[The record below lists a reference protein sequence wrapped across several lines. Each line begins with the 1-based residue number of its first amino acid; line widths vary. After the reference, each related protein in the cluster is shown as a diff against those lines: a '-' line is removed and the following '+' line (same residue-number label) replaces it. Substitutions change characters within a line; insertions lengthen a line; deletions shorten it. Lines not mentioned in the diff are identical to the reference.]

1 MQTATIEFDPSR
13 ASPEPDSLANLCGN
27 HMLNTLQLMDI
38 YFRDA
43 KGTAMKTTI
52 GFIGLGEVGRHM
64 AGHLLKNDFPV
75 VSCAN
80 RSREAIEALKVD
92 GLQEVDNP
100 RLVGERSDILM
111 TVVVDQDQTDQ
122 VLRGNDGA
130 LAAMRQGSTIVVM
143 STLAP
148 GYCQELAKDAASVG
162 VRMLD
167 CPISGG
173 PMGAENGTLAL
184 ITGGEEKAVDDCRA
198 ALECMG
204 SVYHCGGVGM
214 GMVAKLANNAV
225 SIGTSALLTEV
236 RTMANAYGMDLPT
249 LMKIIRNSTGNSFVA
264 QNWDAL
270 IPTWPH
276 LAPIVSKDM
285 NLCRDAGKRVGIGLP
300 MVETWLETDWIAMK
314 PEDL

>member
-1 MQTATIEFDPSR
+1 
-13 ASPEPDSLANLCGN
+13 
-27 HMLNTLQLMDI
+27 MDVHI
-38 YFRDA
+38 RDA
-43 KGTAMKTTI
+43 KGTTMKSTI
-52 GFIGLGEVGRHM
+52 GFIGLGEMGRHM
-64 AGHLLKNDFPV
+64 AWHLLKNDFPV

-80 RSREAIEALKVD
+80 RRREAIEALKLE

-111 TVVVDQDQTDQ
+111 TVVVDQEQTDQ

-130 LAAMRQGSTIVVM
+130 LAAMRPGSTIIVM

-148 GYCQELAKDAASVG
+148 GYCQELAKVAAAANVI
-162 VRMLD
+162 VLD

-184 ITGGEEKAVDDCRA
+184 ITGGEEKAVEDCRA
-198 ALECMG
+198 ALESMG
-204 SVYHCGGVGM
+204 SVYHCGDVGM
-214 GMVAKLANNAV
+214 GMVVKLANNAV

-236 RTMANAYGMDLPT
+236 RAMAKAYGMDLPT
-249 LMKIIRNSTGNSFVA
+249 LMEIFRNGTANSFVA

-270 IPTWPH
+270 IPMWPH
-276 LAPIVSKDM
+276 LAPIMVKDM
-285 NLCRDAGKRVGIGLP
+285 KLCRDAGQGKKVQLP
-300 MVETWLETDWIAMK
+300 MVETWLETDWPTMK

>member
-1 MQTATIEFDPSR
+1 
-13 ASPEPDSLANLCGN
+13 
-27 HMLNTLQLMDI
+27 
-38 YFRDA
+38 
-43 KGTAMKTTI
+43 MKSTI
-52 GFIGLGEVGRHM
+52 GFIGLGEMGRHM
-64 AGHLLKNDFPV
+64 AWHLLKNGFPV
-75 VSCAN
+75 ISCAN
-80 RSREAIEALKVD
+80 RRREAIEALKLE

-130 LAAMRQGSTIVVM
+130 LAAMRPGSTIVVM

-148 GYCQELAKDAASVG
+148 GYCQELAEVAAAVN
-162 VRMLD
+162 VKVLD

-184 ITGGEEKAVDDCRA
+184 IAGGDEKAVEDCRA
-198 ALECMG
+198 ALESMG
-204 SVYHCGGVGM
+204 SVYHCGDVGM
-214 GMVAKLANNAV
+214 GMVVKLANNAV

-236 RTMANAYGMDLPT
+236 RAMANAYGMDLPT
-249 LMKIIRNSTGNSFVA
+249 LMEIFRNGTANSFFA

-276 LAPIVSKDM
+276 LAPMMVKDM
-285 NLCRDAGKRVGIGLP
+285 KLCRDAGHGKRVRLP
-300 MVETWLETDWIAMK
+300 MVETWLETDWPAMK